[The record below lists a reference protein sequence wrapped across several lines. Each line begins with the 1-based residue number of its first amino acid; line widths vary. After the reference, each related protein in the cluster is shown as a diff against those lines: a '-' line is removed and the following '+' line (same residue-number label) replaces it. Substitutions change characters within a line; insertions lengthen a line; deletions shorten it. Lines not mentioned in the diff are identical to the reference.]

1 MADVFGLSYAQI
13 SCDGR
18 SSVED
23 FVNGVL
29 VDAGPNEDME
39 SPERNDG
46 LQLHEVGLRSY
57 SLFIIVA
64 GSLSWLC
71 PLRRCNLY
79 SCSR

>member
-1 MADVFGLSYAQI
+1 VADVFGLSYAQI
-13 SCDGR
+13 GCNGST
-18 SSVED
+18 SVED
-23 FVNGVL
+23 FVNGIL

-57 SLFIIVA
+57 SLFMIVT
-64 GSLSWLC
+64 GSLLSLC
-71 PLRRCNLY
+71 PLRRYNLY